1 MVVLSNVLLILASLA
16 GLTTAGIFDGLF
28 KSTGSKNSSA
38 IGGAFGAALG
48 EGILGGLFQGIRRG
62 QRPERVDPG
71 LASVL
76 ASFGQEF
83 DEKPGT
89 STASTGEGV
98 GSASTTAGAVGSKG
112 EQESSEEKPKPSNT
126 NVRATASA
134 ASPPEKPVNAAP
146 GVSTPET
153 PAQSTLRQPG
163 LQTPVEPAA
172 GQSGSETPGQP
183 ASGVPGSAGNAGT
196 EVARKVGAAAGAA
209 LASTVLQAIFTAIQK
224 KRESQKKKNGPQ
236 EQPGPRREKR
246 SLVDEVG
253 PKGSKGALKGL
264 NNLPDLSN
272 SFYCGRHEMPN
283 TVGAR
288 DRFCHPSSTWNTT
301 MRLLPECVCQ
311 PGFLRNSWGACIS
324 ARECNQCRSKHRLN
338 MDYHLCGSPC
348 PIVCNQPVNEYCPN
362 TCVRKC
368 ACRPGYIR
376 KYPNGPCV
384 SIKQCLPACRGR
396 NQIFSLC
403 SSLCP
408 PTCRRPVPKR
418 CPKVCAGE
426 GCVCKPGFVVKK
438 WEPLICVRPERC
450 PGRRKKCKGP
460 NQVYTRCRRRCAP
473 SCFTRRHRYCGKGCI
488 GRGCVCK
495 RGFVVLQWRPLV
507 CVRRNQ
513 CPARRKKCP
522 AKNQI
527 YKYCKSKCPPT
538 CADKKPRKCGSACAG
553 EGCACKPGFV
563 IKQQNPLVCVRRFR
577 CRSIKKRLNR
587 GNGRRVPHPDDLLP
601 WSSMPN

>member
-1 MVVLSNVLLILASLA
+1 MVVLSNVVLILASLV
-16 GLTTAGIFDGLF
+16 GLTTAGFFDTLF
-28 KSTGSKNSSA
+28 QSAGAKNNTA
-38 IGGAFGAALG
+38 PGGALGQALG
-48 EGILGGLFQGIRRG
+48 QGLLGGILTGLTRKQ
-62 QRPERVDPG
+62 PAERVDPG

-76 ASFGQEF
+76 ASFGDEF
-83 DEKPGT
+83 REKPGT
-89 STASTGEGV
+89 STASTGAEGSGV
-98 GSASTTAGAVGSKG
+98 SKG
-112 EQESSEEKPKPSNT
+112 EQESSEEKTKTSNANAGATVSMVRPTEKPGNT
-126 NVRATASA
+126 AQGASA
-134 ASPPEKPVNAAP
+134 SNIPAQPTSVQP
-146 GVSTPET
+146 GSET
-153 PAQSTLRQPG
+153 PVQPA
-163 LQTPVEPAA
+163 E
-172 GQSGSETPGQP
+172 GQSGSETPSQNV
-183 ASGVPGSAGNAGT
+183 SGVPGSPGS
-196 EVARKVGAAAGAA
+196 EVAKKVGAAAGAA
-209 LASTVLQAIFTAIQK
+209 LASTLLSAIMNAIQK
-224 KRESQKKKNGPQ
+224 KREEKLKRKAAL
-236 EQPGPRREKR
+236 EQAKARRERR
-246 SLVDEVG
+246 SLADQLVL
-253 PKGSKGALKGL
+253 KGSKGSLNGL
-264 NNLPDLSN
+264 NSAPDLSN
-272 SFYCGRHEMPN
+272 SFYCGRHEIPN

-288 DRFCHPSSTWNTT
+288 DRFCHPSATWNTT
-301 MRLLPECVCQ
+301 LRLLPECVCQ
-311 PGFLRNSWGACIS
+311 PGFLRNSWGECIS
-324 ARECNQCRSKHRLN
+324 ARECNQCRSKHRFN
-338 MDYHLCGSPC
+338 MDYHVCGSQC
-348 PIVCNQPVNEYCPN
+348 PIVCNQPVNEYCPT

-450 PGRRKKCKGP
+450 PGRRRKCKGP

-563 IKQQNPLVCVRRFR
+563 IKQHNPLVCVRRFR
-577 CRSIKKRLNR
+577 CRSIKKRPNR